1 MRVYNDNR
9 LLRLPVRRTG
19 AMEIPP
25 EYFSSRILFTRRR
38 TLRPLTRSIIG
49 FAVACMILAL
59 CSTGALAA
67 DAAAGKAVFGTK
79 CRSCHGPNGE
89 GNPAIAKM
97 MKVEMKPLGE
107 STADVKKVVTDG
119 Q

>member
-1 MRVYNDNR
+1 
-9 LLRLPVRRTG
+9 
-19 AMEIPP
+19 
-25 EYFSSRILFTRRR
+25 
-38 TLRPLTRSIIG
+38 LRPLTRSIIG
-49 FAVACMILAL
+49 FAVASMILAL
-59 CSTGALAA
+59 CSTGAWAA

-119 Q
+119 QGKMKPVTSVTGADLDNVAAYVQSLKK

>member
-1 MRVYNDNR
+1 
-9 LLRLPVRRTG
+9 
-19 AMEIPP
+19 
-25 EYFSSRILFTRRR
+25 
-38 TLRPLTRSIIG
+38 LRPLTRSIIG
-49 FAVACMILAL
+49 FAAASMILAL
-59 CSTGALAA
+59 CSTGAWAA

-119 Q
+119 QGKMKPVTSVTGADLDNVAAYVQSLKK